1 MVWNIVKY
9 CQKYLVDDS
18 KVISIGKTLQ
28 VNNIFYFIE
37 HRNCVHSTPDGPIVF

>member
-1 MVWNIVKY
+1 MEY
-9 CQKYLVDDS
+9 CEILPEIFGLINS

-37 HRNCVHSTPDGPIVF
+37 HRNCVHSTPDGPVVF